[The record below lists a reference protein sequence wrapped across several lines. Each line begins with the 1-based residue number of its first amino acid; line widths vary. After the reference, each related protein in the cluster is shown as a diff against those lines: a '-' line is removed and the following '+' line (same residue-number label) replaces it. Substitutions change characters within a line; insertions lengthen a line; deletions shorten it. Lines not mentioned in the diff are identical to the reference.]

1 MGLRRS
7 PTIDHDTSVWPLH
20 VRADN
25 RDRACN
31 RDRGHSRDRGHID
44 RDYRTP
50 DPDWVL
56 SNDQALVLETPGRLV
71 REWVHFRGLI
81 CVLGRVIAPLL
92 RTPQAETPQ
101 QPRLHKSVRVCE
113 PFWFSFRYWPTSGFQ
128 PTQQSIPA
136 LCSVR
141 GKGHDPPVHRRLR
154 SRRTSTNPPRNFLR
168 RLVRSHG

>member
-20 VRADN
+20 VPADN

-50 DPDWVL
+50 GPDWVL

-113 PFWFSFRYWPTSGFQ
+113 PFLVLLSLLADQRLSTYTTVHPSPLFRAWQ
-128 PTQQSIPA
+128 
-136 LCSVR
+136 
-141 GKGHDPPVHRRLR
+141 
-154 SRRTSTNPPRNFLR
+154 RT
-168 RLVRSHG
+168 